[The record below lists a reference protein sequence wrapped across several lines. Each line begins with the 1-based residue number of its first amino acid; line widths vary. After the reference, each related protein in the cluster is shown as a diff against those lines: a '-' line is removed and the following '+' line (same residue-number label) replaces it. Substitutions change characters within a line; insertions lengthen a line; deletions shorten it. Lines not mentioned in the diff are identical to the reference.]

1 PSAGDSSAAEHGDDH
16 RHVSSRMVILDTASK
31 VLYHSILVLALYFV
45 LAGHNRPGG
54 GFVSGL
60 TVGAA
65 VALRYVTGGAAAVRT
80 TFRIPAHV
88 ILGAGLLLAAGTAF
102 VPLLFGEAIL
112 EHADATVHLPL
123 FGSVKLNTVILFDVG
138 VDLVVIGL
146 VMMAFAAFGDD
157 NVPPPLGRSRATA
170 APDVDGYAADNLD
183 ADDNNTETAR

>member
-1 PSAGDSSAAEHGDDH
+1 MTDGIDERSSGDAGNGRVAD
-16 RHVSSRMVILDTASK
+16 RHVSNRMVILDAATR
-31 VLYHSILVLALYFV
+31 VLFQSILVLALYFV

-65 VALRYVTGGAAAVRT
+65 VALRYVSGGATAVRT
-80 TFRIPAHV
+80 TFRVPAHA

-102 VPLLFGEAIL
+102 IPLLFGGSIL
-112 EHADATVHLPL
+112 EHADAELHLPL
-123 FGSVKLNTVILFDVG
+123 FDTVKLNTVILFDVG

-157 NVPPPLGRSRATA
+157 RNGDGEPGGPPA
-170 APDVDGYAADNLD
+170 APAVED
-183 ADDNNTETAR
+183 AER

>member
-1 PSAGDSSAAEHGDDH
+1 MSDSSQRSGTG
-16 RHVSSRMVILDTASK
+16 RHVSDRMVILDTATK

-65 VALRYVTGGAAAVRT
+65 VALRYVSGGAAAVRT
-80 TFRIPAHV
+80 IFRVPAHV

-102 VPLLFGEAIL
+102 VPLLLGESIL
-112 EHADATVHLPL
+112 EHASATVQLPL

-146 VMMAFAAFGDD
+146 VMMAFAAFADD
-157 NVPPPLGRSRATA
+157 NVRPPSTPYPTSEQSAPAHRRTA
-170 APDVDGYAADNLD
+170 DQ
-183 ADDNNTETAR
+183 

>member
-1 PSAGDSSAAEHGDDH
+1 MTDSPRRRETGH
-16 RHVSSRMVILDTASK
+16 HVSDRMVILDTASK

-65 VALRYVTGGAAAVRT
+65 VALRYVSGGAAAVRT
-80 TFRIPAHV
+80 TFRGPAHV

-102 VPLLFGEAIL
+102 VPLLLGESIL
-112 EHADATVHLPL
+112 EHASATVHLPL
-123 FGSVKLNTVILFDVG
+123 FDSVKLNTVILFDVG

-157 NVPPPLGRSRATA
+157 DAQPPSAERPPREHPATEHPA
-170 APDVDGYAADNLD
+170 PEHTAPDDSRTV
-183 ADDNNTETAR
+183 ER